1 MTLAPLIDM
10 INHSTAESVSVSR
23 VENALEIRAKT
34 TIEQGE
40 ELVFSYHSTSSRFW
54 ICEYGFWLEK
64 NEFDD
69 LDITRE
75 IQVVVAGRK
84 DWLEEEGYWGYENT

>member
-1 MTLAPLIDM
+1 ML
-10 INHSTAESVSVSR
+10 NHSTTESVSVSR

-40 ELVFSYHSTSSRFW
+40 EIVFSYHSASSRFW
-54 ICEYGFWLEK
+54 ICEYGFWFEK

-75 IQVVVAGRK
+75 IQTVVASRK
-84 DWLEEEGYWGYENT
+84 EWLEEEGYWGYTYI